1 MARLKPC
8 PFKAESRKDRKSERQ
23 KAEKQRVGNG
33 MNCDWTKDNV
43 VFYIYDELA
52 DDAKFE
58 FEQHVRH
65 CLGCRREL
73 DAAVEFKQ
81 GMASLPVKEVSPSFL
96 AANRMQLQEQ
106 LEHAEQSRN
115 FFSSFI
121 FDLAG
126 WLHQVK
132 LAPALTAALL
142 MIGFAGGALTTYRM
156 TNRPAITEQPL
167 TGTGTTQA
175 ADIANIANF
184 ESITP
189 EANGNQVQ
197 IKYNTL
203 QPQTLSGSTDDP
215 RIRQLLLLAARN
227 NRNSGVVLDSLDVLT
242 RSPEDNAVREA
253 LVYALR
259 YDKNPGVR
267 LKSLEGL
274 KGYVKDD
281 VHVRDAVIEALL
293 HDSNAGVRQE
303 AIGLLDSVK
312 ADSSVR
318 AALTVL
324 AERDP
329 NKFIREESKRY
340 LASTPHLD

>member
-1 MARLKPC
+1 
-8 PFKAESRKDRKSERQ
+8 
-23 KAEKQRVGNG
+23 
-33 MNCDWTKDNV
+33 MNCDWIKDNV

-58 FEQHVRH
+58 FEQHIRQ

-73 DAAVEFKQ
+73 DAALEFKS
-81 GMASLPVKEVSPSFL
+81 GMQALPMKDVSPSFL

-106 LEHAEQSRN
+106 LEHAEQKRN
-115 FFSSFI
+115 FLNSFV
-121 FDLAG
+121 FDLTS
-126 WLHQVK
+126 WMHQVK

-156 TNRPAITEQPL
+156 SSHNGQIDQPPGA
-167 TGTGTTQA
+167 TGAQTT
-175 ADIANIANF
+175 DMANIGTV
-184 ESITP
+184 ESVIP
-189 EANGNQVQ
+189 QANGSQVQ

-203 QPQTLSGSTDDP
+203 QPQTFNGSTNDP
-215 RIRQLLLLAARN
+215 VARQLLLLAARN
-227 NRNSGVVLDSLDVLT
+227 NRNAGVVLDSLDVLT
-242 RSPEDNAVREA
+242 RTPEDNAVREA

-259 YDKNPGVR
+259 YDRNPGVR

-274 KGYVKDD
+274 KSFVKDD

-293 HDSNAGVRQE
+293 HDNNAGVRQE
-303 AIGLLDSVK
+303 AIELLDPVK

-318 AALTVL
+318 GALLQL
-324 AERDP
+324 ADHDP

>member
-1 MARLKPC
+1 
-8 PFKAESRKDRKSERQ
+8 
-23 KAEKQRVGNG
+23 

-43 VFYIYDELA
+43 VLYIYGELA

-73 DAAVEFKQ
+73 DASLEFKDS
-81 GMASLPVKEVSPSFL
+81 MAALPVKDISPSFL
-96 AANRMQLQEQ
+96 AANRMELQEH

-115 FFSSFI
+115 IFSSLV
-121 FDLAG
+121 FDLSG
-126 WLHQVK
+126 WMHQIK

-142 MIGFAGGALTTYRM
+142 MIGFAGGVGTTYRM
-156 TNRPAITEQPL
+156 MDH
-167 TGTGTTQA
+167 TQGPNPGPSPVA
-175 ADIANIANF
+175 YSEANF
-184 ESITP
+184 AGVESITP
-189 EANGNQVQ
+189 DANSNQVQ

-203 QPQTLSGSTDDP
+203 QPQTLSGSMNDP
-215 RIRQLLLLAARN
+215 QVRQLLLLAARN
-227 NRNSGVVLDSLDVLT
+227 NRNSGLVLDSVEVLA

-267 LKSLEGL
+267 LRVLDGL

-281 VHVRDAVIEALL
+281 VHVRDAVVEALL

-303 AIGLLDSVK
+303 AISLLDAVK

-318 AALTVL
+318 GALTQL
-324 AERDP
+324 AEHDS

>member
-1 MARLKPC
+1 MT
-8 PFKAESRKDRKSERQ
+8 
-23 KAEKQRVGNG
+23 
-33 MNCDWTKDNV
+33 CDWTKDNV

-73 DAAVEFKQ
+73 DAALEFKG
-81 GMASLPVKEVSPSFL
+81 GMQALPMKDVSPSFL
-96 AANRMQLQEQ
+96 TANRMQLQET
-106 LEHAEQSRN
+106 LEHAEQKRN
-115 FFSSFI
+115 FLSSFV
-121 FDLAG
+121 FDLTG
-126 WLHQVK
+126 WMHQIK

-142 MIGFAGGALTTYRM
+142 MIGFAGGALTAYRM
-156 TNRPAITEQPL
+156 TANGGKPTGGLISQEPASVD
-167 TGTGTTQA
+167 A
-175 ADIANIANF
+175 ANVAQID
-184 ESITP
+184 SVTP
-189 EANGNQVQ
+189 QANGNQVQ

-203 QPQTLSGSTDDP
+203 QPQTVNGSTDDP

-227 NRNSGVVLDSLDVLT
+227 NRNSGVVLDSLEVLT
-242 RSPEDNAVREA
+242 RTPEDNAVREA

-281 VHVRDAVIEALL
+281 VHVRDGVIEALL
-293 HDSNAGVRQE
+293 HDNNAGVRQE
-303 AIGLLDSVK
+303 AIGLLDAVK

-318 AALTVL
+318 AALMVL
-324 AERDP
+324 AEREP

>member
-1 MARLKPC
+1 MT
-8 PFKAESRKDRKSERQ
+8 
-23 KAEKQRVGNG
+23 
-33 MNCDWTKDNV
+33 CDWTKDNV

-73 DAAVEFKQ
+73 DAALEFKG
-81 GMASLPVKEVSPSFL
+81 GMQALPMKDVSPSFL

-106 LEHAEQSRN
+106 LEHAEQKRN
-115 FFSSFI
+115 FLSSFV
-121 FDLAG
+121 FDLTG
-126 WLHQVK
+126 WMHQVK

-156 TNRPAITEQPL
+156 SADRSKTSGGLITQEP
-167 TGTGTTQA
+167 TSVDA
-175 ADIANIANF
+175 ASVAQI

-197 IKYNTL
+197 IKFNTL
-203 QPQTLSGSTDDP
+203 QPQTVNGSTDDP

-227 NRNSGVVLDSLDVLT
+227 NRNSGVVLESLDVLT
-242 RSPEDNAVREA
+242 RTPEDNAVREA

-293 HDSNAGVRQE
+293 HDNNAGVRQE
-303 AIGLLDSVK
+303 AIGLVDAVK

-318 AALTVL
+318 AALMVL

>member
-1 MARLKPC
+1 
-8 PFKAESRKDRKSERQ
+8 
-23 KAEKQRVGNG
+23 

-73 DAAVEFKQ
+73 DAALEFKS

-106 LEHAEQSRN
+106 LEHAEQKRN
-115 FFSSFI
+115 FFSSFV
-121 FDLAG
+121 FDLTG
-126 WLHQVK
+126 WMHQVK

-156 TNRPAITEQPL
+156 TADRGKAPTGGGIIEQPGAL
-167 TGTGTTQA
+167 DSA
-175 ADIANIANF
+175 SIAGV
-184 ESITP
+184 ESVTP

-203 QPQTLSGSTDDP
+203 QPQTLNGSTDDP

-274 KGYVKDD
+274 KSYVKDD

-293 HDSNAGVRQE
+293 HDNNAGVRQE
-303 AIGLLDSVK
+303 AIGLLDTVK

-324 AERDP
+324 ADRDP